1 MQNPAMV
8 RVASWRVVGAYGSGE
23 TCAVVSLH
31 GTQIGFRPGLVGRK
45 PNRFS
50 WNCVAW
56 LCGPG
61 PASASLERE
70 GTRTAL
76 GASRACL
83 DPDPAHSHPALSHLS
98 SWAGLGGQGGPFAH
112 PLTYPTR
119 GTSTMR
125 AQFQRAATNVLQLVE
140 LSRWSHVD
148 FRSSFGT
155 VFPGV
160 RRVFTLSGDR

>member
-1 MQNPAMV
+1 MV

-61 PASASLERE
+61 PASASLEKE
-70 GTRTAL
+70 GNP
-76 GASRACL
+76 RAYKL
-83 DPDPAHSHPALSHLS
+83 LPYLM
-98 SWAGLGGQGGPFAH
+98 
-112 PLTYPTR
+112 Y
-119 GTSTMR
+119 R
-125 AQFQRAATNVLQLVE
+125 ADHQTGRVFRFRQERAATELGLSAKTLGLALRDLEQARCVRVE
-140 LSRWSHVD
+140 GKSGEPLRVTLTD
-148 FRSSFGT
+148 PMALTPGKNDG
-155 VFPGV
+155 GV
-160 RRVFTLSGDR
+160 RRK